1 MKISKKTIKRMAL
14 VAVVLLAIVIVALL
28 PSGKSGGPGAGG
40 MPGGMAGGPG
50 FGFAG
55 AGAGAGEETA
65 HSVKTQLLEPSV
77 LQEYLTMN
85 GNIQANNTISVYP
98 GIGGKITKVY
108 VTLGSNVKRGDIIAE
123 IDPSTP
129 GTYYEVSP
137 VYAPI
142 SGTITALPLT
152 VGTSVNTST
161 AIAQIGNITQ
171 LQIKANVP
179 ERDIAV
185 LKTDL
190 TAEVSLVAL
199 KTDLTAEVNL
209 VAYKNETFSAHVIR
223 VSPIVDE
230 VSRTKEIYLAF
241 DQEDSRIN
249 AGMYS
254 KIKLN
259 TTKHENA
266 IVIPYDAVLTQNG
279 ESYVYVVSEDSRVSV
294 RNVELGVNVDG
305 NVEIVSGL
313 SFGERV
319 VVSGTQSLSEGA
331 KIKDVSQEK

>member
-1 MKISKKTIKRMAL
+1 MKSKKL
-14 VAVVLLAIVIVALL
+14 VIRSILVGVVLLLLAIVALI
-28 PSGKSGGPGAGG
+28 SKGTSKGG
-40 MPGGMAGGPG
+40 MPSGG
-50 FGFAG
+50 G
-55 AGAGAGEETA
+55 AGRPGMPGMESANEETI
-65 HSVKTQLLEPSV
+65 HSVKTKTLEAEV

-85 GNIQANNTISVYP
+85 GNVQSNNTISVYP
-98 GIGGKITKVY
+98 EIGGKIVKVY
-108 VTLGSNVKRGDIIAE
+108 VTLGSNVKRGDLIAE

-129 GTYYEVSP
+129 GTYYEISP

-161 AIAQIGNITQ
+161 ALAQIGNISQ

-179 ERDIAV
+179 ERDISV
-185 LKTDL
+185 LENGLKAD
-190 TAEVSLVAL
+190 VS
-199 KTDLTAEVNL
+199 L

-241 DQEDSRIN
+241 DSDDSRIN

-254 KIKLN
+254 KIKLY
-259 TTKHENA
+259 TKAHENA

-279 ESYVYVVSEDSRVSV
+279 QSYVYVVKDDSTVSV

-305 NVEIVSGL
+305 NVEILSGL
-313 SFGERV
+313 SLGEKV

-331 KIKDVSQEK
+331 KIKEVQ

>member
-1 MKISKKTIKRMAL
+1 MKITKKIIKRIAL

-28 PSGKSGGPGAGG
+28 PNGKSGGPGAGG

-55 AGAGAGEETA
+55 AGVGAGDETA
-65 HSVKTQLLEPSV
+65 HSVKTQLLEPTV

-161 AIAQIGNITQ
+161 SIAQIGNITQ

-190 TAEVSLVAL
+190 TAEVS
-199 KTDLTAEVNL
+199 L

-266 IVIPYDAVLTQNG
+266 IVIPYDAVLTQSG
-279 ESYVYVVSEDSRVSV
+279 QSYVYVVGEDSRVSV